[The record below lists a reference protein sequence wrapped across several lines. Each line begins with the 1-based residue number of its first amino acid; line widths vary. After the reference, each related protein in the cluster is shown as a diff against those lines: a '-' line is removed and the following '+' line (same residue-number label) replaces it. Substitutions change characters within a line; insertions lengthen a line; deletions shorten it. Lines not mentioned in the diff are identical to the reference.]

1 MNFIGIIGIF
11 VLLGLAWL
19 MSYDKKNIPF
29 KKLLS
34 DSNLFSDVEFF
45 LFARFYKLKYL
56 SIPVDVRDNKGKVNL
71 LMMIYFVL
79 NALKFK
85 FSKNYKIGVNRY

>member
-1 MNFIGIIGIF
+1 MFKKKDIF
-11 VLLGLAWL
+11 
-19 MSYDKKNIPF
+19 F

-34 DSNLFSDVEFF
+34 DNNLFSDVEFF
-45 LFARFYKLKYL
+45 LFTRFYKLKYL

-71 LMMIYFVL
+71 VMMISFVL

-85 FSKNYKIGVNRY
+85 FSKNYKIGVNR